1 MEAGT
6 MTVNDAVITEIRNV
20 MQDKTEECVDDFNT
34 LQKIQKAKMQLGNME
49 IKMTGKNTFNKYN
62 YFELKDIT
70 KPIMQVLHDNELC
83 SRFLFHEDKAIL
95 RIYSET
101 GYCQWQTPLRRVE
114 QTGSSKDIGVYMKSE
129 QAIQTYARRTLW
141 LQAMEIEE
149 NNTIEMEAPAEK
161 QSQPQT
167 KPKQK
172 QKQKQKPVKKT
183 PPTMKG
189 EPVVN
194 QTTLNTTPTK
204 QVTPERIKEITA
216 KAYNYFIENY
226 KGEKPFSWENASFC
240 FKKFCN
246 AEELEAV
253 KNSVTSKPATE
264 V

>member
-1 MEAGT
+1 
-6 MTVNDAVITEIRNV
+6 MTDAEVQNAMLEEIRNAV
-20 MQDKTEECVDDFNT
+20 AEQKANDECVDDFNT
-34 LQKIQKAKMQLGNME
+34 LQKIQQAKLDLMNKK
-49 IKMTGKNTFNKYN
+49 ITMTGHNSFNKYD
-62 YFELKDIT
+62 YFELSDI
-70 KPIMQVLHDNELC
+70 KRPIMEVLQDNDLI
-83 SRFLFHEDKAIL
+83 SRFIFTDTHGKL

-101 GYCQWQTPLRRVE
+101 GYCEWQTPLRRVE
-114 QTGSSKDIGVYMKSE
+114 QKASGKDTGVYMKSE
-129 QAIQTYARRTLW
+129 QAVQTYARRTLW

-149 NNTIEMEAPAEK
+149 NNVLE
-161 QSQPQT
+161 QSENDNVQQ
-167 KPKQK
+167 KPKPKSK
-172 QKQKQKPVKKT
+172 QVKKHKPVSKN
-183 PPTMKG
+183 PPNKKG

-204 QVTPERIKEITA
+204 QVTPERIKEITD

-226 KGEKPFSWENASFC
+226 KGEKPFTWENASFC